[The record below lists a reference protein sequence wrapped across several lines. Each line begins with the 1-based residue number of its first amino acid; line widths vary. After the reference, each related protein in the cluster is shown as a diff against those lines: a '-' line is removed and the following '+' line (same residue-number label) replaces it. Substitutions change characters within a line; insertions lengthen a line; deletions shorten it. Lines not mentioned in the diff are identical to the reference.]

1 MQIVTGSSDAVD
13 ATIHTVKQM
22 IVHPN
27 YDQESDSYNFAL
39 LKIKGSFTWWE
50 HIGNTTLPSSETK
63 NGTALV
69 AAGYGDT
76 VSCCTLYKQPQNLVT
91 IILLIIIII
100 YQSLEMNLN

>member
-1 MQIVTGSSDAVD
+1 MQIVTGSSDGVD
-13 ATIHTVKQM
+13 GTIHTAKQM

-39 LKIKGSFTWWE
+39 LKIRGSFTWGE
-50 HIGNTTLPSSETK
+50 QVGYATLPSSEPK

-76 VSCCTLYKQPQNLVT
+76 VSHCTLCINNLQVWSHF
-91 IILLIIIII
+91 
-100 YQSLEMNLN
+100 Y